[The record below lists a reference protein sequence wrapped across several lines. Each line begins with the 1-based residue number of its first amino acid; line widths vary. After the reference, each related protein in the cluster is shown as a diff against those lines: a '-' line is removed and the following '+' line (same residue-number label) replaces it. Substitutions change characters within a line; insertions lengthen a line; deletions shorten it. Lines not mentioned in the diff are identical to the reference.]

1 MSEKKQVTV
10 LGIGNILMGDEGF
23 GAHFVRWLSRRY
35 RETDDFRMVDG
46 GTLGYKLLDIICGC
60 DHLIVVDV
68 LKLDDTPGSI
78 YRFSKK
84 EMEYVNHWKDE
95 NILESFFI
103 SVSKKEAVLILQNI
117 DESKTKEL
125 IESLPYYP
133 YMERIAYYNLK
144 KQF

>member
-1 MSEKKQVTV
+1 MNRIMV
-10 LGIGNILMGDEGF
+10 LITLSDNGITTIKSNPEL
-23 GAHFVRWLSRRY
+23 
-35 RETDDFRMVDG
+35 
-46 GTLGYKLLDIICGC
+46 
-60 DHLIVVDV
+60 
-68 LKLDDTPGSI
+68 P
-78 YRFSKK
+78 KK
-84 EMEYVNHWKDE
+84 EMEYVNQWKDE

-133 YMERIAYYNLK
+133 YMERITYYNLN